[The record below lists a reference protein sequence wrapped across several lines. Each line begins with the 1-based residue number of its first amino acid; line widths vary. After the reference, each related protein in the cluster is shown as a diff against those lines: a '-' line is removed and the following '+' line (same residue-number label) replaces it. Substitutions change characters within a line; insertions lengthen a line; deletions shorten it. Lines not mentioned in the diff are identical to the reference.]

1 MNIHQ
6 KTSNRHRM
14 QLTSTAYCRNKT
26 VWHYFAVAI
35 VLIFSMSAMATS
47 RPKSKHKY
55 RIRRIPE
62 VILDS
67 TIYEA
72 IHRAI
77 PALEAHN
84 SKPFTWMVFST
95 KSMYACDTTTN
106 LVGAVWAIKAYKT
119 DNQGLGR
126 KLSGFCRFGSKT
138 VFFSEE
144 VGSHLKKKING
155 ETITL
160 KFTNDMTKVY
170 WGEFD
175 PYEVKIIKTQDGY
188 KFRLMGRDGEWN
200 GSKEDN

>member
-1 MNIHQ
+1 M
-6 KTSNRHRM
+6 
-14 QLTSTAYCRNKT
+14 AYCRNKT
-26 VWHYFAVAI
+26 VWYYFAVAI
-35 VLIFSMSAMATS
+35 VLILSVSAMAASQVRTK
-47 RPKSKHKY
+47 PGY
-55 RIRRIPE
+55 TIRRVPE
-62 VILDS
+62 VIVDS
-67 TIYEA
+67 TICDA
-72 IHRAI
+72 LQKAI
-77 PALEAHN
+77 PALEAYSYN
-84 SKPFTWMVFST
+84 PFTWMVFSN

-106 LVGAVWAIKAYKT
+106 LVGAVWAIKDYKT

-175 PYEVKIIKTQDGY
+175 PYEVKIIDTRDGY
-188 KFRLMGRDGEWN
+188 KIRLMNGEWT
-200 GSKEDN
+200 GTKQED

>member
-26 VWHYFAVAI
+26 VWHYFAIAI

-84 SKPFTWMVFST
+84 SEPFSWMVFSN
-95 KSMYACDTTTN
+95 KSIYVGDTTTN
-106 LVGAVWAIKAYKT
+106 LVRVVWAIRNDRI
-119 DNQGLGR
+119 DNQGLCHR
-126 KLSGFCRFGSKT
+126 MSGFCRVGSKT
-138 VFFSEE
+138 VFFGEDAESY
-144 VGSHLKKKING
+144 LKMRTKGDTIVVKI
-155 ETITL
+155 
-160 KFTNDMTKVY
+160 TNDITKLY

-175 PYEVKIIKTQDGY
+175 PYEVKIIRTLDGY

-200 GSKEDN
+200 GSKEEN

>member
-72 IHRAI
+72 NIELFR
-77 PALEAHN
+77 
-84 SKPFTWMVFST
+84 
-95 KSMYACDTTTN
+95 
-106 LVGAVWAIKAYKT
+106 
-119 DNQGLGR
+119 
-126 KLSGFCRFGSKT
+126 
-138 VFFSEE
+138 
-144 VGSHLKKKING
+144 HLKR
-155 ETITL
+155 TILSRLHGWFSPLNQCMRVTL
-160 KFTNDMTKVY
+160 
-170 WGEFD
+170 
-175 PYEVKIIKTQDGY
+175 
-188 KFRLMGRDGEWN
+188 RLI
-200 GSKEDN
+200 

>member
-26 VWHYFAVAI
+26 VWHYFAIAI

-106 LVGAVWAIKAYKT
+106 LVGAVWAIKDYKT

-144 VGSHLKKKING
+144 VGSHLKKKTNV

-160 KFTNDMTKVY
+160 KFTNDITKVY

-175 PYEVKIIKTQDGY
+175 PYEVKIIDTRDGY
-188 KFRLMGRDGEWN
+188 KIRLMNGEWA
-200 GSKEDN
+200 EPQ

>member
-1 MNIHQ
+1 M
-6 KTSNRHRM
+6 
-14 QLTSTAYCRNKT
+14 AYCRNKT

-106 LVGAVWAIKAYKT
+106 LVGAVWAIKNLKI
-119 DNQGLGR
+119 DNQGLDSR
-126 KLSGFCRFGSKT
+126 LRGFCRVGSKT
-138 VFFSEE
+138 VFFGEDAESY
-144 VGSHLKKKING
+144 LKMRTKGDTIVVKI
-155 ETITL
+155 
-160 KFTNDMTKVY
+160 TNDITKLY

-175 PYEVKIIKTQDGY
+175 PYEVKIIRTQDGY

-200 GSKEDN
+200 GSKEEN